1 MKCVTLLSVPENE
14 YLFVCSED
22 LPPVFDFGLV
32 MDVWLKKHTVKNFNR
47 WMTMYIM
54 YYLVGVMKSFEAE

>member
-47 WMTMYIM
+47 
-54 YYLVGVMKSFEAE
+54 